1 MSTLTRCDVASDD
14 LRSVVASGEAERV
27 RSDETLPTVASVLV
41 DDWPRALLAA
51 VAKPREEPS
60 CARLEWC
67 FAVGSPL
74 LPGASRP
81 AARAV
86 VEKAH
91 TCSCRRF
98 GAGGADRTPRA
109 ARGATCHR
117 RGRSATR
124 REAANHPRR
133 TMTALQPVLVH
144 HRAPQVWPGQ
154 RSSTPPRRVLLH
166 ASAEASSGV
175 RSATGG
181 PSCPACTKEGVLRV
195 THAKAALLGADP
207 WPSPSL
213 FWTLRGDRRVCIR
226 CTW

>member
-154 RSSTPPRRVLLH
+154 RSCTPPRRVLLH